1 MAYYP
6 NNFYQNYQYGGYPQM
21 SQISQSP
28 MVNSL
33 QGKVVDGVEI
43 VKATDV
49 PFGSFGI
56 FPKGDF
62 GEIYLKT
69 WNNNGTTSITIYKPI
84 IEEETKKENKKPNK
98 KKKKINN
105 IENQLTDLLN
115 KISIS
120 PSIAAVSTEQPIKKE
135 VNPNV
140 RKF

>member
-6 NNFYQNYQYGGYPQM
+6 NNFYQNYQYSGYPQM
-21 SQISQSP
+21 SQMPQSP
-28 MVNSL
+28 MVSNL
-33 QGKVVDGVEI
+33 QGKVVDGIEI

-49 PFGSFGI
+49 PFGSFSV

-69 WNNNGTTSITIYKPI
+69 WNNNGTTQIITYKPV
-84 IEEETKKENKKPNK
+84 IEEEIKKEEPNLILEK
-98 KKKKINN
+98 VNN
-105 IENQLTDLLN
+105 IENQLTDLIN
-115 KISIS
+115 KVA
-120 PSIAAVSTEQPIKKE
+120 PSQATSATAADQVVKKE

>member
-6 NNFYQNYQYGGYPQM
+6 NNFYQNYQYSGYPQM
-21 SQISQSP
+21 SQMPQSP
-28 MVNSL
+28 MVSNL
-33 QGKVVDGVEI
+33 QGKVVDGIEI

-49 PFGSFGI
+49 PFGSFSV

-69 WNNNGTTSITIYKPI
+69 WNNNGTTQIITYKPVV
-84 IEEETKKENKKPNK
+84 EEETKKEEPNLILE
-98 KKKKINN
+98 KINN
-105 IENQLTDLLN
+105 IENQLTDLIN
-115 KISIS
+115 KVASS
-120 PSIAAVSTEQPIKKE
+120 QATSATAADQVVKKE

>member
-6 NNFYQNYQYGGYPQM
+6 NNFYQNYQYSGYPQM
-21 SQISQSP
+21 SQMPQSP
-28 MVNSL
+28 MVSNL
-33 QGKVVDGVEI
+33 QGKVVDGIEI

-49 PFGSFGI
+49 PFGSFSV

-69 WNNNGTTSITIYKPI
+69 WNNNGTTQIITYKPV
-84 IEEETKKENKKPNK
+84 IEEETKKEEPNLILE
-98 KKKKINN
+98 KINN
-105 IENQLTDLLN
+105 IENQLTDLIN
-115 KISIS
+115 KVI
-120 PSIAAVSTEQPIKKE
+120 PSQTTTTTPAEQVVKKE

>member
-6 NNFYQNYQYGGYPQM
+6 NNFYQNYQYNGYPQM
-21 SQISQSP
+21 SQMPQSP
-28 MVNSL
+28 MVSNL
-33 QGKVVDGVEI
+33 QGKVVDGIEI

-49 PFGSFGI
+49 PFGSFSV

-69 WNNNGTTSITIYKPI
+69 WNNNGTTQIITYKPV
-84 IEEETKKENKKPNK
+84 IEEETKKEEPNLILE
-98 KKKKINN
+98 KINN
-105 IENQLTDLLN
+105 IENQLTDLIN
-115 KISIS
+115 KVV
-120 PSIAAVSTEQPIKKE
+120 PSQTIAAASAEQIVKKE

>member
-6 NNFYQNYQYGGYPQM
+6 NNFYQNYQYSGYPQM
-21 SQISQSP
+21 SQMPQSP
-28 MVNSL
+28 MVSNL
-33 QGKVVDGVEI
+33 QGKVVDGIEI

-49 PFGSFGI
+49 PFGSFSV

-69 WNNNGTTSITIYKPI
+69 WNNNGTTQIITYKPVV
-84 IEEETKKENKKPNK
+84 EEETKKEEPNLILE
-98 KKKKINN
+98 KINN
-105 IENQLTDLLN
+105 IENQLTDLIN
-115 KISIS
+115 KVA
-120 PSIAAVSTEQPIKKE
+120 PSQTTSATAADQVVKKE

>member
-6 NNFYQNYQYGGYPQM
+6 NNFYQNYQYSGYPQM
-21 SQISQSP
+21 SQMPQSP
-28 MVNSL
+28 MVSNL
-33 QGKVVDGVEI
+33 QGKVVDGIEI

-49 PFGSFGI
+49 PFGSFSI

-69 WNNNGTTSITIYKPI
+69 WNNNGTTQIITYKPVV
-84 IEEETKKENKKPNK
+84 EEETKKEEPNLILE
-98 KKKKINN
+98 KINN
-105 IENQLTDLLN
+105 IENQLTDLIN
-115 KISIS
+115 KVV
-120 PSIAAVSTEQPIKKE
+120 PSQTIAAAPAEQIVKKE

>member
-6 NNFYQNYQYGGYPQM
+6 NNFYQNYQYSGYPQM
-21 SQISQSP
+21 SQMPQSP
-28 MVNSL
+28 MVSNL
-33 QGKVVDGVEI
+33 QGKVVDGIEI

-49 PFGSFGI
+49 PFGSFSV

-69 WNNNGTTSITIYKPI
+69 WNNNGTTQIITYKPV
-84 IEEETKKENKKPNK
+84 IEEEIKKEEPNLILE
-98 KKKKINN
+98 KINN
-105 IENQLTDLLN
+105 IENQLTDLIN
-115 KISIS
+115 KVA
-120 PSIAAVSTEQPIKKE
+120 PSQATSATAADQVVKKE

>member
-6 NNFYQNYQYGGYPQM
+6 NNFYQNYQYSGYPQM
-21 SQISQSP
+21 SQMPQSP
-28 MVNSL
+28 MISNL
-33 QGKVVDGVEI
+33 QGKVVDGIEI

-49 PFGSFGI
+49 PFGSFSV

-69 WNNNGTTSITIYKPI
+69 WNNNGTTQIITYKPV
-84 IEEETKKENKKPNK
+84 IEEETKKEEPNLILE
-98 KKKKINN
+98 KINN
-105 IENQLTDLLN
+105 IENQLTDLIN
-115 KISIS
+115 KVV
-120 PSIAAVSTEQPIKKE
+120 PSQTIAAASAEQIVKKE

>member
-21 SQISQSP
+21 SQMSQSP
-28 MVNSL
+28 MVSNL
-33 QGKVVDGVEI
+33 QGKVVDGIEI

-49 PFGSFGI
+49 PFGSFSV

-69 WNNNGTTSITIYKPI
+69 WNNNGTTQIITYKPVV
-84 IEEETKKENKKPNK
+84 EEEIKKEEPNLILE
-98 KKKKINN
+98 KINN
-105 IENQLTDLLN
+105 IENQLTDLIN
-115 KISIS
+115 KVV
-120 PSIAAVSTEQPIKKE
+120 PSQTIAAASAEQIVKKE

>member
-21 SQISQSP
+21 SQMPQSP
-28 MVNSL
+28 MVSNL
-33 QGKVVDGVEI
+33 QGKVVDGIEI

-49 PFGSFGI
+49 PFGSFSV

-69 WNNNGTTSITIYKPI
+69 WNNNGTTQIITYKPVV
-84 IEEETKKENKKPNK
+84 EEEIKKEEPNLILE
-98 KKKKINN
+98 KINN

-115 KISIS
+115 KVA
-120 PSIAAVSTEQPIKKE
+120 PTQNNTTPVVEQVVKKE

>member
-6 NNFYQNYQYGGYPQM
+6 NNFYQNYQYSGYPQM
-21 SQISQSP
+21 SQMPQSP
-28 MVNSL
+28 MVSNL
-33 QGKVVDGVEI
+33 QGKIVDGIEI

-49 PFGSFGI
+49 PFGSFSV

-69 WNNNGTTSITIYKPI
+69 WNNNGTTQIITYKPVV
-84 IEEETKKENKKPNK
+84 EEEIKKEEPNLILE
-98 KKKKINN
+98 KINN
-105 IENQLTDLLN
+105 IENQLTDLIN
-115 KISIS
+115 KIA
-120 PSIAAVSTEQPIKKE
+120 PSQATSAIAADQVVKKE

>member
-6 NNFYQNYQYGGYPQM
+6 NNFYQNYQYSGYPQM
-21 SQISQSP
+21 SQMPQSP
-28 MVNSL
+28 MVSNL
-33 QGKVVDGVEI
+33 QGKVVDGIEI

-49 PFGSFGI
+49 PFGSFSV

-69 WNNNGTTSITIYKPI
+69 WNNNGTTQIITYKPVV
-84 IEEETKKENKKPNK
+84 EEEAKKEEPNLILE
-98 KKKKINN
+98 KINN
-105 IENQLTDLLN
+105 IENQLTDLIN
-115 KISIS
+115 KVV
-120 PSIAAVSTEQPIKKE
+120 PSQTIAAASAEQIVKKE

>member
-6 NNFYQNYQYGGYPQM
+6 NNFYQNYQYSGYPQM
-21 SQISQSP
+21 SQMSQSP
-28 MVNSL
+28 MVSNL
-33 QGKVVDGVEI
+33 QGKVVDGIEI

-49 PFGSFGI
+49 PFGSFSV

-69 WNNNGTTSITIYKPI
+69 WNNNGTTQIITYKPVV
-84 IEEETKKENKKPNK
+84 EEEIKKEEPNLILE
-98 KKKKINN
+98 KINN
-105 IENQLTDLLN
+105 IENQLTDLIN
-115 KISIS
+115 KVA
-120 PSIAAVSTEQPIKKE
+120 PSQTIAAAPAEQVVKKE

>member
-21 SQISQSP
+21 SQMSQSP
-28 MVNSL
+28 MVSNL
-33 QGKVVDGVEI
+33 QGKVVDGIEI

-49 PFGSFGI
+49 PFGSFSV

-69 WNNNGTTSITIYKPI
+69 WNNNGTTQIITYKPV
-84 IEEETKKENKKPNK
+84 IEEEIKKEEPNLILE
-98 KKKKINN
+98 KINN
-105 IENQLTDLLN
+105 IENQLTDLIN
-115 KISIS
+115 KVA
-120 PSIAAVSTEQPIKKE
+120 PSQTITAEPAEQIVKKE

>member
-21 SQISQSP
+21 SQMSQSP
-28 MVNSL
+28 MVSNL
-33 QGKVVDGVEI
+33 QGKVVDGIEI

-49 PFGSFGI
+49 PFGSFSV

-69 WNNNGTTSITIYKPI
+69 WNNNGTTQIITYKPV
-84 IEEETKKENKKPNK
+84 IEEEIKKEEPNLILE
-98 KKKKINN
+98 KINN
-105 IENQLTDLLN
+105 IENQLTDLIN
-115 KISIS
+115 KVT
-120 PSIAAVSTEQPIKKE
+120 PSQTIAAAPAEQIVKKE

>member
-6 NNFYQNYQYGGYPQM
+6 NNFYQNYQYSGYPQM
-21 SQISQSP
+21 SQMPQSP
-28 MVNSL
+28 MVSNL
-33 QGKVVDGVEI
+33 QGKVVDGIEI

-49 PFGSFGI
+49 PFGSFSV

-69 WNNNGTTSITIYKPI
+69 WNNNGTTQIITYKPI
-84 IEEETKKENKKPNK
+84 VEEETKKEEPNLILE
-98 KKKKINN
+98 KINN
-105 IENQLTDLLN
+105 IENQLTDLIN
-115 KISIS
+115 KVA
-120 PSIAAVSTEQPIKKE
+120 PSQATSATAADQVVKKE

>member
-6 NNFYQNYQYGGYPQM
+6 NNFYQNYQYSGYPQM
-21 SQISQSP
+21 SQMPQSP
-28 MVNSL
+28 MVSNL
-33 QGKVVDGVEI
+33 QGKVVDGIEI

-49 PFGSFGI
+49 PFGSFSV

-69 WNNNGTTSITIYKPI
+69 WNNNGTTQIITYKPVV
-84 IEEETKKENKKPNK
+84 EEETKKEEPNLILE
-98 KKKKINN
+98 KINN
-105 IENQLTDLLN
+105 IENQLTDLIN
-115 KISIS
+115 KVA
-120 PSIAAVSTEQPIKKE
+120 PSQATSATAADQVIKKE

>member
-6 NNFYQNYQYGGYPQM
+6 NNFYQNYQYSGYPQM
-21 SQISQSP
+21 SQMPQSP
-28 MVNSL
+28 MVSNL
-33 QGKVVDGVEI
+33 QGKVVDGIEI

-49 PFGSFGI
+49 PFGSFSV

-69 WNNNGTTSITIYKPI
+69 WNNNGTTQIITYKPVV
-84 IEEETKKENKKPNK
+84 EEEIKKEEPNLILE
-98 KKKKINN
+98 KINN
-105 IENQLTDLLN
+105 IENQLTDLIN
-115 KISIS
+115 KVA
-120 PSIAAVSTEQPIKKE
+120 PSQATSATAADQVVKKE

>member
-6 NNFYQNYQYGGYPQM
+6 NNFYQNYQYSGYPQM
-21 SQISQSP
+21 SQMPQSP
-28 MVNSL
+28 MVSNV
-33 QGKVVDGVEI
+33 QGIVVDGIEI

-49 PFGSFGI
+49 PFGSFSV

-69 WNNNGTTSITIYKPI
+69 WNNNGTTQIITYKPV
-84 IEEETKKENKKPNK
+84 IEEEIKKEEPNLILE
-98 KKKKINN
+98 KINN
-105 IENQLTDLLN
+105 IENQLTDLIN
-115 KISIS
+115 KVA
-120 PSIAAVSTEQPIKKE
+120 PSQTIAAAPAEQIVKKE

>member
-49 PFGSFGI
+49 PFGSGNRTRTYGLSGMNRSF
-56 FPKGDF
+56 
-62 GEIYLKT
+62 
-69 WNNNGTTSITIYKPI
+69 
-84 IEEETKKENKKPNK
+84 
-98 KKKKINN
+98 
-105 IENQLTDLLN
+105 
-115 KISIS
+115 
-120 PSIAAVSTEQPIKKE
+120 
-135 VNPNV
+135 
-140 RKF
+140 

>member
-6 NNFYQNYQYGGYPQM
+6 NNFYQNYQYSGYPQM
-21 SQISQSP
+21 SQMPQSP
-28 MVNSL
+28 MVSNL
-33 QGKVVDGVEI
+33 QGKVVDGIEI

-49 PFGSFGI
+49 PFGSFSV

-69 WNNNGTTSITIYKPI
+69 WNNNGTTQIITYKPVV
-84 IEEETKKENKKPNK
+84 EEETKKEEPNLILE
-98 KKKKINN
+98 KINN
-105 IENQLTDLLN
+105 IENQLTDLIN
-115 KISIS
+115 KVV
-120 PSIAAVSTEQPIKKE
+120 PSQTIAAVPAEQIVKKE